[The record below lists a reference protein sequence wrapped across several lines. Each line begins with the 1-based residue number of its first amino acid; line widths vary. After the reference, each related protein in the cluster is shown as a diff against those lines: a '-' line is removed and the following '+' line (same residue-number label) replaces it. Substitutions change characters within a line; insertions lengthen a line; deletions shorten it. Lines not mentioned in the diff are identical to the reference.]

1 MEKAKLLIVDD
12 ERRMCIV
19 LKTAFENSN
28 YLVTTA
34 NSGESALAAMSV
46 ETFDVII
53 SDVKMP
59 GISGLELLKKTKEK
73 CPETRVLLMTA
84 YADTQTAVDAMK
96 NGAYD
101 YIIKPFN
108 IDELRHKVANILENR
123 SLRKENQE
131 LKQKLKNQ
139 FSVGQL
145 VGKSKAMR
153 HVYQLVDKVAQTDA
167 SVIIRGESG
176 TGKELIAQAIHEMSP
191 RKDEPFLPV
200 NCSAL
205 PENLLESEL
214 FGYEKG
220 AFTGADKLKPGLF
233 EAAGGGTIFLDEIGE
248 ISLSTQ
254 VKLLRVLQS
263 KEVVHLGGSQTIA
276 VHARMIA
283 ATNRNLEEAV
293 KDGSFRE
300 DFYYRINVF
309 PVFLPALRDKKQDI
323 PDLVAHFLVL
333 QGKNANHIDPK
344 AMDLLIQYHWPG
356 NVRELENII
365 QRSLIMAG
373 DQQITVSDLPPYL
386 RG

>member
-59 GISGLELLKKTKEK
+59 GISGLELLQKTMEK

-153 HVYQLVDKVAQTDA
+153 HVYQLVDKVAQTVCFRYYIEEKAAD
-167 SVIIRGESG
+167 RKG
-176 TGKELIAQAIHEMSP
+176 T
-191 RKDEPFLPV
+191 D
-200 NCSAL
+200 C
-205 PENLLESEL
+205 
-214 FGYEKG
+214 
-220 AFTGADKLKPGLF
+220 PGH
-233 EAAGGGTIFLDEIGE
+233 
-248 ISLSTQ
+248 S
-254 VKLLRVLQS
+254 
-263 KEVVHLGGSQTIA
+263 
-276 VHARMIA
+276 
-283 ATNRNLEEAV
+283 
-293 KDGSFRE
+293 
-300 DFYYRINVF
+300 
-309 PVFLPALRDKKQDI
+309 
-323 PDLVAHFLVL
+323 
-333 QGKNANHIDPK
+333 
-344 AMDLLIQYHWPG
+344 
-356 NVRELENII
+356 
-365 QRSLIMAG
+365 
-373 DQQITVSDLPPYL
+373 
-386 RG
+386 